1 MSKANEILKNNELKE
16 SLLDLMEKASKA
28 IMEVYEKS
36 YTEIDIKDDNTP
48 VTKADLAANKILTD
62 GLNNLFP
69 EIPTVSEE
77 ESSSLNI
84 PKTNKVFWLIDPL
97 DGTKEFIK
105 KNHEFTCNL
114 ALIEN
119 NASTLGFVTIPVKGL
134 IYYGGKQFGSK
145 LINKNKTSSEVK
157 YKKISGICRIVAS
170 KSHLNEKTKKF
181 INDIQ
186 GKVELIQAGSSL
198 KFIKIAEGL
207 ADIYPRLAPTSEW
220 DTAAAHAI
228 LEGAGG
234 EVLQLN
240 GKEIIYGKEDI
251 LNPYFIAR
259 GIENKVDL
267 CRNKINNQSL

>member
-1 MSKANEILKNNELKE
+1 MSKAHKIIRNNEIIE
-16 SLLDLMEKASKA
+16 SILDLMTKASNA
-28 IMEVYEKS
+28 IMEVYEKP
-36 YTEIDIKDDNTP
+36 YGEVNIKADNSP
-48 VTKADLAANKILTD
+48 VTKADLAANRILTD
-62 GLNNLFP
+62 GLKNLFP
-69 EIPTVSEE
+69 EIPIVSEE
-77 ESSSLNI
+77 EPSSLNI
-84 PKTNKVFWLIDPL
+84 PKKNKIFWLIDPL

-105 KNHEFTCNL
+105 KNNEFTCNL

-119 NASTLGFVTIPVKGL
+119 NASTLGFVTVPVKGL

-145 LINKNKTSSEVK
+145 LINKNKKISEVK
-157 YKKISGICRIVAS
+157 YKKVSGICRVVAS
-170 KSHLNEKTKKF
+170 KSHLNDETKKF

-234 EVLQLN
+234 KVLRLN
-240 GKEIIYGKEDI
+240 GKDIIYGKENI
-251 LNPYFIAR
+251 LNPYLVAS

-267 CRNKINNQSL
+267 QRNKNYHKFL